1 MSYAEVQK
9 YALSR
14 NLGFDKVPVY
24 HKAKFWLGHKEAY
37 RIQSD
42 EYDVVHVQP
51 SVLNKENI
59 VIPGRFDTVMVNM
72 GLGQYIGV
80 NGHQVAQVKVI
91 FSLKN
96 SKIFAPSTYVP
107 QYLAYAEWFT
117 PFESNTNTS
126 HLLYDIERA
135 MDDAGKPIASIIPLD
150 NISRSIHLFPH
161 FDFPVSRN
169 WASETVLDNCNEFYV
184 NSFTD
189 RQSFHTI
196 L

>member
-1 MSYAEVQK
+1 M
-9 YALSR
+9 
-14 NLGFDKVPVY
+14 
-24 HKAKFWLGHKEAY
+24 
-37 RIQSD
+37 
-42 EYDVVHVQP
+42 
-51 SVLNKENI
+51 
-59 VIPGRFDTVMVNM
+59 
-72 GLGQYIGV
+72 
-80 NGHQVAQVKVI
+80 QVKVI
-91 FSLKN
+91 FCTSPKLQEMFHSAN
-96 SKIFAPSTYVP
+96 RIPPS
-107 QYLAYAEWFT
+107 YLAYVEWFT
-117 PFESNTNTS
+117 PFESNTTTS

-161 FDFPVSRN
+161 FDFPVSRD